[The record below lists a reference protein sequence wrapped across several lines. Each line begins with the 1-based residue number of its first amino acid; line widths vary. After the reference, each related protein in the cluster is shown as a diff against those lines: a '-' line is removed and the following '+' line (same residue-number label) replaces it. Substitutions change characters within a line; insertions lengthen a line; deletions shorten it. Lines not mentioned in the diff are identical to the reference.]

1 MIFFDLFFALGSH
14 NIFVAGQIF
23 QIYLEWLGNL
33 VEKTLYCETIH
44 FVSLIEE
51 DLPIRGVR
59 NNGQHRLGKSL
70 DLGHGIV
77 DALADVRLF
86 GGGLHPVPAAR

>member
-1 MIFFDLFFALGSH
+1 MIFFDLFFAIGSH

-70 DLGHGIV
+70 DLAIASMSYDRKWCTG
-77 DALADVRLF
+77 RLH
-86 GGGLHPVPAAR
+86 LT